1 VTLSLPQPTIVVADD
16 ADDQQDDDD
25 EQQQQQQQ
33 LRRRQDQ
40 VAQLSLAPSSSSL
53 TRSRL
58 GP

>member
-16 ADDQQDDDD
+16 ADDQQDDD